1 MCFCKSCQLHGMRRQ
16 REEVNLKCHCRKQTN
31 ILKSNSKQ
39 EKDQPETVM
48 WLKEKDKYGQ
58 TMNYIASLLELR
70 CAVILHNV
78 FVS

>member
-1 MCFCKSCQLHGMRRQ
+1 
-16 REEVNLKCHCRKQTN
+16 
-31 ILKSNSKQ
+31 
-39 EKDQPETVM
+39 M

>member
-1 MCFCKSCQLHGMRRQ
+1 MF
-16 REEVNLKCHCRKQTN
+16 CHCRKQTN
-31 ILKSNSKQ
+31 ILKSSSEQ
-39 EKDQPETVM
+39 EKDQTETVM
-48 WLKEKDKYGQ
+48 WLKEKDRKYGQ